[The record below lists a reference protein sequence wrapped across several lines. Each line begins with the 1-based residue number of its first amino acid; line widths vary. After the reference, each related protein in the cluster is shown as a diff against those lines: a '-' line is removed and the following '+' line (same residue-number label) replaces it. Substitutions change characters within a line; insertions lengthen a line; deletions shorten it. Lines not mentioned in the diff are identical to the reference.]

1 MDAGPVPYALEE
13 AGAPSSVCPAASQPT
28 GRLTTPWCMA
38 QGCRD
43 RLCSLW
49 SLVPLE
55 SGLADSRARTT
66 RARAVG
72 SEG

>member
-43 RLCSLW
+43 RL
-49 SLVPLE
+49 
-55 SGLADSRARTT
+55 A
-66 RARAVG
+66 ARASGVWPG
-72 SEG
+72 RFTREDYQGTCRGQRRLT